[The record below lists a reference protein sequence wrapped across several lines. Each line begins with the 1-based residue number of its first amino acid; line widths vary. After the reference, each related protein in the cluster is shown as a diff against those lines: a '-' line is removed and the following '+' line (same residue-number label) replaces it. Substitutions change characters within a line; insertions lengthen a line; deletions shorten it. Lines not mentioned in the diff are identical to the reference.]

1 MGIWMSI
8 LVVLAV
14 TRRASAEGELE
25 TDSER
30 DKRKFASLHQ
40 PTNDCKKVKP
50 FQDFSNFFEG
60 APTPSHAIDNIVI
73 EWEI

>member
-1 MGIWMSI
+1 MLKMKSMGIWMSI

-30 DKRKFASLHQ
+30 DKRKF
-40 PTNDCKKVKP
+40 
-50 FQDFSNFFEG
+50 FFMR
-60 APTPSHAIDNIVI
+60 ANKQL
-73 EWEI
+73 W